1 MEEGLDQ
8 WVQAE
13 KMSVWLDHWVQA
25 EKMSV
30 RRGPIVLLI
39 VPKLTV
45 WLLSRMMVRFI
56 LSLRKVVKA
65 LGGYVSLARKRDPR
79 VAHND
84 K

>member
-1 MEEGLDQ
+1 MEEG
-8 WVQAE
+8 
-13 KMSVWLDHWVQA
+13 LDHWVQA

-30 RRGPIVLLI
+30 WLGPIVLLI

-56 LSLRKVVKA
+56 LSLRKVVKT
-65 LGGYVSLARKRDPR
+65 LGGYLSLARKRDPR
-79 VAHND
+79 MAHND